1 MRTVVCGSVLLVA
14 SACASRPRGEP
25 ELVPPALQVVSGHHV
40 GSLLAGATP
49 TAAIEALDTRP
60 EAALG
65 YSLVIEYVERDPR
78 AGLAPVAGEAELF
91 ATLRGG
97 EPIAATGRLS
107 TEARLARGAEARAL
121 AERLARR
128 EFGRTK
134 ELGRLDGALP
144 SNVTAT
150 LSCAAT
156 RAVST
161 PADGPLLKS
170 LRCELAREGGDGSG
184 APRIALVLEDLAPR
198 PFADPR
204 EKPEESAA
212 HAPEAPRVIEEALLF
227 AAPVDGGASPLAFA
241 LPSPFVD
248 GEGQAVVVFV
258 DVRGPSNDAAAVD
271 RALADCREALV
282 GTKNRVQRVASAET
296 RRKEF
301 ESALGSLDANANRR
315 SALVFLAQ
323 ATGARLAG
331 DLALAADDATLDAYV
346 QSLPRAPEQIAQSV
360 VDGSTL
366 GFVLERGA
374 FAFLAARGAET
385 PLAPE
390 LSGVLV
396 RHAGE
401 VGRSSGALDDLVANA
416 KTVADLDRL
425 VVEQNLIAL
434 EDTTLGVRVR
444 AFDWLAA
451 RELAPKGYDP
461 FADAKE
467 RRAAL
472 EAAAAESAESA
483 DSTAERSP

>member
-1 MRTVVCGSVLLVA
+1 MLFA
-14 SACASRPRGEP
+14 SACASRPRVEP
-25 ELVPPALQVVSGHHV
+25 ELVPPSLQVVSGHHV
-40 GSLLAGATP
+40 GTLLAGATP
-49 TAAIEALDTRP
+49 TAAIDAVDGRP
-60 EAALG
+60 EHALA
-65 YSLVIEYVERDPR
+65 YSLVVEYVERDPR
-78 AGLAPVAGEAELF
+78 AGLVPVAGEAELF

-107 TEARLARGAEARAL
+107 TAARLARGEEARAF

-134 ELGRLDGALP
+134 ELARLEGALP
-144 SNVTAT
+144 SDVIAT
-150 LSCAAT
+150 LCCAAT
-156 RAVST
+156 RAVPT

-170 LRCELAREGGDGSG
+170 LRCELAGEDGDG
-184 APRIALVLEDLAPR
+184 APRVALVLEDLAPA

-212 HAPEAPRVIEEALLF
+212 RAPDIPRVVEEALLF
-227 AAPVDGGASPLAFA
+227 AAPVDGASSPLVFA
-241 LPSPFVD
+241 LPSPFLD
-248 GEGQAVVVFV
+248 GEGQALVVFV
-258 DVRGPSNDAAAVD
+258 EVRGPSNDAAAVA
-271 RALADCREALV
+271 RTLADCREALA
-282 GTKNRVQRVASAET
+282 GTRNRVQRVVSAET

-331 DLALAADDATLDAYV
+331 DLALAADDETLDAYV
-346 QSLPRAPEQIAQSV
+346 RSLPRAPDQIAQSV

-374 FAFLAARGAET
+374 FAFLATRGAET

-390 LSGVLV
+390 LSGALV

-401 VGRSSGALDDLVANA
+401 VGRSSGALEDLVANA
-416 KTVADLDRL
+416 KTIADLERQ

-434 EDTTLGVRVR
+434 EDTTLAVRVR

-461 FADAKE
+461 FAGAKE

-472 EAAAAESAESA
+472 EAAVAETAAA
-483 DSTAERSP
+483 TAERSP